1 MAARYQV
8 SDMDQ
13 HGMVLSNDVYMHI
26 DQMMCTCKQREKGD
40 ITFQILVSLFHKHGL
55 SWTEIMPLVQPRLK
69 NEQDSRRRFTY

>member
-1 MAARYQV
+1 MAARYQA

-26 DQMMCTCKQREKGD
+26 NQMMCPCKQREKGV

-55 SWTEIMPLVQPRLK
+55 S
-69 NEQDSRRRFTY
+69 